1 MEDATVFADNFD
13 WKRAFGATLTSDLP
27 DPLRDAI
34 EMDPHLGQG
43 EISWSALNIPL
54 PLYKRGLSWWE
65 ENYSCL
71 GFDLGDLRTSYYWYR
86 DNWFAQWYLGRSENE
101 FLVQELQRTQGGIE
115 ATALAMLESSSRAR
129 RYWSIHNLLPHEL
142 SAYTIALGVIQFR
155 ESDETLYTV
164 SGWKSPGSQGDWV
177 EAIAEAGE
185 ILGFHLAEP
194 KDYLRYTEEE
204 KLKLNSI
211 R

>member
-101 FLVQELQRTQGGIE
+101 FLVQELQRTQPWHSKRITLKRRCGSCVPG
-115 ATALAMLESSSRAR
+115 ESFLK
-129 RYWSIHNLLPHEL
+129 NM
-142 SAYTIALGVIQFR
+142 TC
-155 ESDETLYTV
+155 
-164 SGWKSPGSQGDWV
+164 PG
-177 EAIAEAGE
+177 
-185 ILGFHLAEP
+185 
-194 KDYLRYTEEE
+194 
-204 KLKLNSI
+204 
-211 R
+211 